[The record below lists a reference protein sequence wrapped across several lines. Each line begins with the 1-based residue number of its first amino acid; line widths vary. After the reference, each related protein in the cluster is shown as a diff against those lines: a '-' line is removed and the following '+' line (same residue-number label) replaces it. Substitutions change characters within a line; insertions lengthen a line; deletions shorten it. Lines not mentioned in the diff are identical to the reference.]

1 MTPVSPRRGYT
12 LAILLAVYACNFMDR
27 QILAILKPAI
37 KQELDLSDTQ
47 LGLLS
52 GLAFTLFF
60 ATLGI
65 PLGLWADRARRTSLV
80 AAALFLFSGMTAL
93 SGLARGF
100 GSLLLARIGVGVG
113 EAGTNPAS
121 HAMIADLY
129 VPEERSRAMAL
140 FAVGLHLGLLLG
152 LLLGGLVSQRYGWR
166 AAFVAAGLPGLVLAI
181 LTYLTVE
188 EPTRPKGGQGRS
200 GSSGATLIATA
211 RAMWADP
218 ALRHLI
224 AGASLAGAI
233 TLALL
238 NWLPT
243 FLARSHGLPAGP
255 SGVVL
260 ALIVGLGGG
269 VGTLAGGW
277 VADRLRARDRRWLL
291 WVPALALA
299 GSAPLWLA
307 VYLAPTARLALTLMV
322 LPGSLIGAAIG
333 PSFAM
338 VQELVDPRR
347 RALGAALFLCVTNL
361 VAGLGP
367 LVVGLLSDFLAPT
380 AGPEALRRALVMA
393 VPLGV
398 WAAAHYVV
406 AARAF
411 VPGSRAATRP
421 APDD

>member
-1 MTPVSPRRGYT
+1 MAGVSPRRGYT

-37 KQELDLSDTQ
+37 KQELGLSDTQ

-93 SGLARGF
+93 SSLARGF

-113 EAGTNPAS
+113 EAGANPAS

-129 VPEERSRAMAL
+129 PPEERSRAMAV
-140 FAVGLHLGLLLG
+140 FALGLHLGLLLG
-152 LLLGGLVSQRYGWR
+152 LLLGGLVSHRYGWR
-166 AAFVAAGLPGLVLAI
+166 VAFLAAGLPRARPGRLDLPDGGGARTTAWRAVSARATGGDALV
-181 LTYLTVE
+181 T
-188 EPTRPKGGQGRS
+188 
-200 GSSGATLIATA
+200 TA

-218 ALRHLI
+218 VLRHLI
-224 AGASLAGAI
+224 VGAALTGAI

-243 FLARSHGLPAGP
+243 FLARSHALPAGP

-269 VGTLAGGW
+269 VGTWAGGW
-277 VADRLRARDRRWLL
+277 LADRLRARDRRWLL

-299 GSAPLWLA
+299 GSAPLWLP
-307 VYLAPTARLALTLMV
+307 VYLAPMVGLALALMA
-322 LPGSLIGAAIG
+322 LPGSLLGVPIG
-333 PSFAM
+333 PSFAV

-367 LVVGLLSDFLAPT
+367 FVVGLLSDLLEPT
-380 AGPEALRRALVMA
+380 AGPEALRRALVM
-393 VPLGV
+393 VIPLGV
-398 WAAAHYVV
+398 WAAAHYVG
-406 AARAF
+406 AARAAAAA
-411 VPGSRAATRP
+411 SSAATVDR
-421 APDD
+421 